1 MDGEKRERQRDRE
14 TERQR
19 DKETRRQGDKETE
32 RRERESERK
41 IEREKERLRVST
53 PMGSH
58 CHACIMTTHLSYR
71 FPISEASATAF
82 CGTTGMHIMV
92 SQYVCSPGPPAQRA
106 QRTQR
111 LRHRSGEL
119 PNGILKETWIGTELS
134 KFPKILN
141 ILWFIITSSCSKLS
155 LKIRILLDK
164 LTSFLGAKDC

>member
-1 MDGEKRERQRDRE
+1 MDGEKRERERQRDRE
-14 TERQR
+14 TERQG
-19 DKETRRQGDKETE
+19 DKETRRQRE
-32 RRERESERK
+32 ERESERK
-41 IEREKERLRVST
+41 IERERLRVST
-53 PMGSH
+53 TMGSH

-71 FPISEASATAF
+71 FSIPEASATAF

-119 PNGILKETWIGTELS
+119 PNGILKETWIGKELS

-155 LKIRILLDK
+155 LEN
-164 LTSFLGAKDC
+164 

>member
-1 MDGEKRERQRDRE
+1 MEKKEREKDRE

-19 DKETRRQGDKETE
+19 DKETRRQRE
-32 RRERESERK
+32 ERESERK
-41 IEREKERLRVST
+41 IERERLRVST
-53 PMGSH
+53 TMGSH

-71 FPISEASATAF
+71 FSISEASATAF

-106 QRTQR
+106 QR

-119 PNGILKETWIGTELS
+119 PNGILKETLIGTELS

-155 LKIRILLDK
+155 LEN
-164 LTSFLGAKDC
+164 